1 VQSECGDEPVFQ
13 AHEDTPSLYRPGGM
27 SAMKAKKGGDSPPFL
42 IYSYKQDL
50 PEKGQTDPDSLCTR
64 QGFELFKISCSK
76 LGIEVCMIA
85 FQVNP
90 PSFLIG

>member
-1 VQSECGDEPVFQ
+1 
-13 AHEDTPSLYRPGGM
+13 
-27 SAMKAKKGGDSPPFL
+27 MKAKKGGDSPPFF
-42 IYSYKQDL
+42 IYSYAQVL

-90 PSFLIG
+90 PSFLME